1 MLKGTTEI
9 RVRYFDCDPMGH
21 SNNANYPKFYEIGRD
36 ELFRSLGLPYREVEA
51 AGFMLP
57 LVDLHVRYIKP
68 ALYDDLLTVVTSVY
82 EYPGVKL
89 KFDYAIYNQR
99 NELINEGY
107 TTLVFVDMIS
117 RKPMRMPQI
126 VKDKIDG
133 YFKGL
138 E

>member
-36 ELFRSLGLPYREVEA
+36 ELFRSLGLPYSQVEA
-51 AGFMLP
+51 AGCMLP
-57 LVDLHVRYIKP
+57 LADLHVRYLKP
-68 ALYDDLLTVVTSVY
+68 ALYDDLLTVVTTVN

-89 KFDYAIYNQR
+89 KFDYAIYNQH

-107 TTLVFVDMIS
+107 TTLVFVNIS
-117 RKPMRMPQI
+117 TKKPMRMPQI
-126 VKDKIDG
+126 VKDKIEG
-133 YFKGL
+133 YFKG
-138 E
+138 